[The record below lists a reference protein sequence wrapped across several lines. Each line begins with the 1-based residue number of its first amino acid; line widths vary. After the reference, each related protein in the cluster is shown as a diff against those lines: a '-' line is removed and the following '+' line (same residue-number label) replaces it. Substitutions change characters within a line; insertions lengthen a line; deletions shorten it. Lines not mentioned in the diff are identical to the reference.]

1 MKPVKMRKWILYSLI
16 TLSMASWAG
25 FFVTFT
31 YFHDGLLP
39 SVLQES
45 TGHIYESNS
54 HGHMAYLTKYE
65 HEGLIAL
72 QVSAVILFVLGIILN
87 RKWRVYVHPLEGM
100 THQQRYNILQGRPK
114 NKDWDD

>member
-1 MKPVKMRKWILYSLI
+1 MKAVKIRKWILYSLI

-31 YFHDGLLP
+31 YFHDGHLP
-39 SVLQES
+39 SVPQES

-54 HGHMAYLTKYE
+54 HGHMAYLTTYE
-65 HEGLIAL
+65 HDWLIAL
-72 QVSAVILFVLGIILN
+72 QVAAMTLFVLGIILN
-87 RKWRVYVHPLEGM
+87 KRWHVYVHPLEGM

>member
-1 MKPVKMRKWILYSLI
+1 MKSVKIRKWVLYSLI
-16 TLSMASWAG
+16 MLSMASWAG
-25 FFVTFT
+25 FFVTFA
-31 YFHDGLLP
+31 YFHDGHLP

-54 HGHMAYLTKYE
+54 HGHMAYLTEYE
-65 HEGLIAL
+65 HDWLIAL
-72 QVSAVILFVLGIILN
+72 QVAAAALFVLGIILN
-87 RKWRVYVHPLEGM
+87 KRWHVYVHPLEGM